1 MQIIGFEDN
10 KAWFFLINPLAKNND
25 VLMTEDGMPWFKK
38 NGRISEDPQFSED
51 YCYCT
56 DLTDWVDDM
65 MGFGIHYAPVG
76 HCTTFS
82 EAIQSV

>member
-1 MQIIGFEDN
+1 MQIMGFEDN

-38 NGRISEDPQFSED
+38 NGLIGDDPQDFSYAEEIQGWAD
-51 YCYCT
+51 T
-56 DLTDWVDDM
+56 M
-65 MGFGIHYAPVG
+65 MGFEIHYAPVG

-82 EAIQSV
+82 EAIQNVNY